1 MDIIINSGQ
10 SLSFTNP
17 YKLIKIVERFIAEA
31 DVKESSMKTYK
42 RQINIFFRWVKE
54 ETYKLSELTRVQLLE
69 YKKALLSSGKSSLT
83 VAGYITV
90 VRKFYEW
97 TEAHKL
103 YPNIAKGIK
112 SPKRVQK
119 FKKQALTIDKS
130 KELVKLAEELP
141 LRDKA
146 LINLLIRGG
155 LRTIEVSR
163 ANVEDIVYQSGER
176 LLMLHRKGRDEKDKF
191 IVLTD
196 KVYQPIKDYL
206 ESRVEAAP
214 ETPLFV
220 SSSNNSKGGRLSTR
234 TISGIAKD
242 SLKEIGL
249 DSKAFTAHSLRHT
262 TATNIRRAGGSL
274 EDIQQVLGHESITTS
289 QIYDRMYRE
298 EQRIKNA
305 PERLLDTFL

>member
-1 MDIIINSGQ
+1 M
-10 SLSFTNP
+10 
-17 YKLIKIVERFIAEA
+17 
-31 DVKESSMKTYK
+31 
-42 RQINIFFRWVKE
+42 
-54 ETYKLSELTRVQLLE
+54 
-69 YKKALLSSGKSSLT
+69 
-83 VAGYITV
+83 
-90 VRKFYEW
+90 
-97 TEAHKL
+97 
-103 YPNIAKGIK
+103 
-112 SPKRVQK
+112 
-119 FKKQALTIDKS
+119 
-130 KELVKLAEELP
+130 
-141 LRDKA
+141 
-146 LINLLIRGG
+146 IRGG

-163 ANVEDIVYQSGER
+163 ANIEDIVYQSGER

-196 KVYQPIKDYL
+196 EVYQPIKDYL
-206 ESRVEAAP
+206 ESRGEETP

-242 SLKEIGL
+242 NLKEIGL
-249 DSKAFTAHSLRHT
+249 DSKSFTAHSLRHT

>member
-1 MDIIINSGQ
+1 MELVLNNNNN
-10 SLSFTNP
+10 LSFEIA
-17 YKLIKIVERFIAEA
+17 KGVVKIVNWFIAEL
-31 DVKESSMKTYK
+31 DVKESSKSTYK
-42 RQINIFFRWVKE
+42 RQIRLFFRWVGE
-54 ETYKLSELTRVQLLE
+54 VGHKLSQLTRIQLIE
-69 YKKALLSSGKSSLT
+69 YKKALLGSGKSSLT
-83 VAGYITV
+83 AGGYLTA

-112 SPKRVQK
+112 SPKRIQK
-119 FKKQALTIDKS
+119 FKKQALTIEKS
-130 KELVKLAEELP
+130 KELVKLAEDLP

-163 ANVEDIVYQSGER
+163 ANIEDIVYQSGER

-206 ESRVEAAP
+206 ESRIEVTP

-220 SSSNNSKGGRLSTR
+220 SSSNNSKGERLSTR

-242 SLKEIGL
+242 NLKEIGL

-305 PERLLDTFL
+305 PERLLDTFI